1 MAIKKATNSAAW
13 GSVVW
18 QEWDGSNWIAST
30 TPVSGDYVYANG
42 FSVTITNG
50 LNIGNGT
57 LSNAPN
63 TDIGVNGGGRFY
75 ISLNSSFSLTAN
87 IEGGYLNYACVQ
99 RINVQSSG
107 HTITLRGNMKTVVE
121 GGRCYSE
128 AGSQSLIGTF
138 NITGNIDLCA
148 NSTFSTCG
156 NLVSLTYNGNIT
168 AESTSRVF
176 TATYITNCTLN
187 GNVRLDNSIITSGY
201 LNGGYITINGN
212 CILTNGARFSN
223 TTNTTTIPRI
233 SLNNYDS
240 DTNFTTQGVTLV
252 EVSGNFEQSGNN
264 TKFST
269 RGITTMS
276 IYGTTTLYDTA
287 FISGTINYLTLIGNL
302 TYEDNPTPLGN
313 LLSLTVGD
321 EFEIHCISS
330 GSNDIIMISRY
341 QLNNT
346 NQYPTPANVKKDIPY
361 AWGELIGQY
370 LPDYPPETVV
380 LKDYVYD
387 GGEMVGTYEGG
398 GTVQNTINVY
408 PYKKRNN

>member
-13 GSVVW
+13 NSVAW

-30 TPVSGDYVYANG
+30 TPVAGDYVYANG

-50 LNIGNGT
+50 LNIGTGT
-57 LSNAPN
+57 LSNAGRD
-63 TDIGVNGGGRFY
+63 DIGVTAGGRFY
-75 ISLNSSFSLTAN
+75 IALSGNFNITAN
-87 IEGGYLNYACVQ
+87 IEGGMSGSYATIQ
-99 RINVQSSG
+99 KADGQSTG
-107 HTITLRGNMKTVVE
+107 HTTTITGNLRTVVD
-121 GGRCYSE
+121 GARCY
-128 AGSQSLIGTF
+128 ADVGSQSLTSYV
-138 NITGNIDLCA
+138 ITGNIDLCD
-148 NSTFSTCG
+148 NSSAVRSSNTGSF
-156 NLVSLTYNGNIT
+156 
-168 AESTSRVF
+168 
-176 TATYITNCTLN
+176 TLN
-187 GNVRLDNSIITSGY
+187 GNVTTGTGCIVCSSGYRGVFKIVGNVTMNNSILLDGYASSTIEISGNVT
-201 LNGGYITINGN
+201 LR
-212 CILTNGARFSN
+212 NGARFSN

-240 DTNFTTQGVTLV
+240 DTNFTTQGATLV
-252 EVSGNFEQSGNN
+252 EVNGNFVQRGNN

-313 LLSLTVGD
+313 LISLTVGD

-346 NQYPTPANVKKDIPY
+346 NQYPAESNVKKDVPY
-361 AWGELIGQY
+361 AFGEKIGTY

-387 GGEMVGTYEGG
+387 GGEMVGTLEQ
-398 GTVQNTINVY
+398 TVINTNTINI
-408 PYKKRNN
+408 YKR